1 MSDPR
6 IKKAFFV
13 GKAIGKKQVK
23 QEPVSVKVLSL
34 SDFEELTRQINKFRD
49 GADCSFDD
57 DSLEI
62 TFYDNGQIFLSGTY
76 CVSDSKEVMI

>member
-1 MSDPR
+1 MTDPK
-6 IKKAFFV
+6 IKRAFFA

-23 QEPVSVKVLSL
+23 HEPAVIKTMDL

-62 TFYDNGQIFLSGTY
+62 TIYDNGKIFLSGTY
-76 CVSDSKEVMI
+76 SISDTIEVNI